1 MLRGMDIACVQ
12 VPWFPIAVA
21 RREHP
26 QLEGRPV
33 VVGGAPEEH
42 AEVTAC
48 SAEAMAAGVV
58 PGMSLRR
65 ALALCPGAVFLPLA
79 AARIRAEADRLVAA
93 LRERSPVVEP
103 IREGHLHCEIRGLPA
118 LAGVGTADY
127 LEQLR
132 EGLAGATGLPVLAGA
147 ATTVFAA
154 HAACSALALGVGIAG
169 ERGGVRRS
177 LAVVPGRE
185 REFLAHLPVEVLP
198 AEPAMHQRL
207 RMFGIE
213 RLAQVAA
220 LPLSALQ
227 AQFGPAG
234 RRAWELAN
242 GRDGAT
248 LQPPQEVPE
257 VRIEVELPA
266 PATSLA
272 ALLAASEVALVRAF
286 GQEALAGRAARIITW
301 WAGLEDGTR
310 VNRRLGLREPTGDA
324 QYALFVLRAKV
335 ASLRLAAP
343 AVSVGV
349 VLAGICSEYA
359 HQQLLWRSGRG
370 RQRELDEAIAQ
381 LHARSGAPQVFRIRE
396 VQPWS
401 RIPERQMALV
411 AYGS

>member
-1 MLRGMDIACVQ
+1 MDIACIQ
-12 VPWFPIAVA
+12 VPWFAIAVA

-26 QLEGRPV
+26 QLAGRPV

-79 AARIRAEADRLVAA
+79 AARIRAEADRLTAA

-103 IREGHLHCEIRGLPA
+103 LCEGHLHCEIRGLPTLTGMSTA
-118 LAGVGTADY
+118 AYLA
-127 LEQLR
+127 ELR
-132 EGLAGATGLPVLAGA
+132 EGLEGATGLPVLAGA
-147 ATTVFAA
+147 AATVFAA
-154 HAACSALALGVGIAG
+154 HAACSALALGIGIAG
-169 ERGGVRRS
+169 DRSGPRRS

-185 REFLAHLPVEVLP
+185 REFLGHLPVEVLP
-198 AEPAMHQRL
+198 VEPAMHQRL
-207 RMFGIE
+207 RLFGID

-242 GRDGAT
+242 GRDST
-248 LQPPQEVPE
+248 VLQPPQEAPE
-257 VRIEVELPA
+257 VCAEVELPA
-266 PATSLA
+266 PAASLA
-272 ALLAASEVALVRAF
+272 ALLAASEVVLARAF
-286 GQEALAGRAARIITW
+286 RQEALAGRAVRLVTW

-310 VNRRLGLREPTGDA
+310 VSRRLGLREPTGDA
-324 QYALFVLRAKV
+324 QAVLFVLRGKL

-349 VLAGICSEYA
+349 VLAEICSEYA

-381 LHARSGAPQVFRIRE
+381 LNARSGGPQVFRIRE